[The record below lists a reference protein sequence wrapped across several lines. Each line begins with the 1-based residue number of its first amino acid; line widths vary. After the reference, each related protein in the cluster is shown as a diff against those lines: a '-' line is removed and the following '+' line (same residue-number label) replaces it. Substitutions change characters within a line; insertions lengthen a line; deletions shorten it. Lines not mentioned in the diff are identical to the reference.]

1 MPSST
6 KPQVAGL
13 VAILFIVIASSGYM
27 LAPLLFPPQSEPDTV
42 TIHLLHTAGV
52 MIEYNNTRIYIDP
65 WFLLDNYTALLADAI
80 LITHPHFDHYN
91 ETFIN
96 MLQKNDTVNVIPAS
110 MSAEVALHDAIG
122 VVPGDVVQVGD
133 ITITAFYMYT
143 LTGSHLPD
151 ANWTSY
157 LIDINGFTIFHG
169 GDALNMSEYEQ
180 LSGLVDV
187 ALLPIY
193 GYGMTV
199 VSSIE
204 MIQPRY
210 FIPTHFDEDYDD
222 MFFTVYGDD
231 ITSVSDCE
239 IMRLEYWSSCTF
251 EI

>member
-1 MPSST
+1 MPSPT
-6 KPQVAGL
+6 RTQVVGL
-13 VAILFIVIASSGYM
+13 VVILFVVIAVSGYV
-27 LAPLLFPPQSEPDTV
+27 LAPLLFPPQSEPVTV
-42 TIHLLHTAGV
+42 TVHLLDTAGV

-65 WFLLDNYTALLADAI
+65 WFLLDNYTTLLADAI

-96 MLQKNDTVNVIPAS
+96 LLQKDDTVNIFPAN

-122 VVPGDVVQVGD
+122 VVPGDVVQIGA
-133 ITITAFYMYT
+133 ITISAFYMYT
-143 LTGSHLPD
+143 LVGFHPRE

-169 GDALNMSEYEQ
+169 GDATNMSEYEQ

-187 ALLPIY
+187 AFLPIY
-193 GYGMTV
+193 SYGMSV
-199 VSSIE
+199 VSSID

-210 FIPTHFDEDYDD
+210 FIPTHFDEGYDE
-222 MFFTVYGDD
+222 MFFIVYGDD
-231 ITSVSDCE
+231 IAAVSDCE
-239 IMRLEYWSSCTF
+239 IIRLAYWSSYSF

>member
-6 KPQVAGL
+6 RPKVVGL
-13 VAILFIVIASSGYM
+13 VVILIVVIAVSGYM
-27 LAPLLFPPQSEPDTV
+27 LAPLLFPSQSEQDTV
-42 TIHLLHTAGV
+42 TIHLLYTAGV
-52 MIEYNNTRIYIDP
+52 MIEYNNTRIYVDP
-65 WFLLDNYTALLADAI
+65 WFLLDNYTTLLADAI

-96 MLQKNDTVNVIPAS
+96 ILQKDDTVNVIPAS

-122 VVPGDVVQVGD
+122 VVPGDVVQLGD
-133 ITITAFYMYT
+133 ITVTAFHMYT
-143 LTGSHLPD
+143 LTGSHPRE

-157 LIDINGFTIFHG
+157 LIDINGFRIFHG
-169 GDALNMSEYEQ
+169 GDALNMFEYEQ
-180 LSGLVDV
+180 LTGLIDV

-204 MIQPRY
+204 MIQPGY
-210 FIPTHFDEDYDD
+210 FIPTHFDEGYDD
-222 MFFTVYGDD
+222 MFFTVYEDD
-231 ITSVSDCE
+231 IASVSDCE
-239 IMRLEYWSSCTF
+239 IIRLEYWSSYAF